1 MHCEYTVH
9 ASHARCAQALED
21 YTVCFAVLCVLQ
33 AAVALPLAGVGEGP
47 PPAAGL
53 EGGRAPS
60 ALRAAAAGALHHA
73 RRACAALLP
82 ALRDLWQLLARS
94 RWLPQVLAHAARTLC
109 VVCARTACA
118 LTNPAHAGARM
129 RDALHVWLRR
139 RRVDP
144 RELRAGACTAQARHE
159 HGTSTARARH
169 KHGTH
174 IAHTLC
180 IALRLTPHTVHCTA
194 QSEFEWSQGRLEIY
208 MLAVGLPTCI
218 FGAALVLGVV
228 RPPPSSLPMHVRA
241 SAAACSTASAPT
253 S

>member
-1 MHCEYTVH
+1 MHCEYTEH

-109 VVCARTACA
+109 VVCARTARA

-159 HGTSTARARH
+159 HGTSTAHCALLCALHR
-169 KHGTH
+169 TP
-174 IAHTLC
+174 C
-180 IALRLTPHTVHCTA
+180 IAPRSRSSSGARAASRSTC
-194 QSEFEWSQGRLEIY
+194 SQWGCPR
-208 MLAVGLPTCI
+208 ASS
-218 FGAALVLGVV
+218 A
-228 RPPPSSLPMHVRA
+228 PPSSWGWCGLPPPPYPCTFARVQLRVA
-241 SAAACSTASAPT
+241 SACSTTSAPT